1 MSDGTQRPPGGPPAM
16 APPGYGPPQA
26 ASPQMGYGPPPQPQ
40 MGYGPPPQQPGYGPP
55 PQPQMGYGPPP
66 QQMGYGPPY
75 NPSPMPGPP
84 MAGPAMMAPPAAP
97 QGYGAYAQPAGSWA
111 AEPGAAGAYG
121 DAAGEHLQMKRGR
134 FSAWAYVV
142 LAFIGEM
149 IVVGLIPG
157 AVLGYVVE
165 LMGAPDPAAG
175 LVMFGATLVLG
186 GPLSYLVFR
195 DRWRCIEAFSSR
207 FCVGLM
213 NISILFVPAIALVY
227 ANVRGFQKFA
237 GK

>member
-1 MSDGTQRPPGGPPAM
+1 
-16 APPGYGPPQA
+16 
-26 ASPQMGYGPPPQPQ
+26 
-40 MGYGPPPQQPGYGPP
+40 
-55 PQPQMGYGPPP
+55 
-66 QQMGYGPPY
+66 
-75 NPSPMPGPP
+75 
-84 MAGPAMMAPPAAP
+84 MAGPAMMAPPAAMH
-97 QGYGAYAQPAGSWA
+97 GYGAYAQPAGSWA

-149 IVVGLIPG
+149 ILVGLIPG